1 MVIVATL
8 AAYAVLQDSKLTIIP
23 LALQS
28 FGYAYGSLSMT
39 SYTLGLAHCDASD
52 TQRCAP
58 PPPPD
63 FPPDESNI

>member
-1 MVIVATL
+1 LLYL
-8 AAYAVLQDSKLTIIP
+8 AG
-23 LALQS
+23 LAEGAADEIDILAH
-28 FGYAYGSLSMT
+28 GYAYGSLSMT
-39 SYTLGLAHCDASD
+39 SYTLGLAHRDASD